1 MIYDIIIIG
10 SGISGLNCAYQLLK
24 SNSFL
29 KILILEKNDY
39 LGGRI
44 KTNRCKV
51 NNHNYQFEEGA
62 GRFNQNHKLLLN
74 LINEL
79 KLKKYIIEIGSKI
92 SFYPSTPYEK
102 KFIHQSPFKYVDIV
116 IKKSKKVEKEEL
128 QKYTFKEFAKTIL
141 NKNEIKF
148 ILDSFGYYEQL
159 IKMNAYNAMKL
170 FKDGMNP
177 DLKFYSLSCGLDQII
192 VKLAKK
198 IKNNCKIIINSN
210 VLKINYMKENQNQN
224 QNQNLFTIITENN
237 IYQSKICITAIPK
250 PNLLKLN
257 IYKEYYNLLNS
268 IDTKSLCRIY
278 SIFNKKDIWFKDI
291 GKSTTN
297 SDTRYVIPIDKKDGL
312 VMISYSDSK
321 FANYWIKLKNEN
333 ESLFIEKLKE
343 NIYQAFYKKIENPIY
358 TKTCY
363 WKLGTGFWLK
373 NKNSTILYKQILQPN
388 KNMPLYICGEN
399 YSESQGWMEGALE
412 TSFDI
417 IKKIKYL

>member
-1 MIYDIIIIG
+1 MIYMIYDIIIIG
-10 SGISGLNCAYQLLK
+10 SGISGLNCAYELLK
-24 SNSFL
+24 NNISL

-44 KTNRCKV
+44 KTNKCKI

-74 LINEL
+74 LLDEI
-79 KLKKYIIEIGSKI
+79 KLKKYIVEIGSKI
-92 SFYPSTPYEK
+92 SFYPSTTYEK

-192 VKLAKK
+192 VKLEKK
-198 IKNNCKIIINSN
+198 IKNNCNIINNSN
-210 VLKINYMKENQNQN
+210 VLKIDYGENNIFN
-224 QNQNLFTIITENN
+224 IFTQNN
-237 IYQSKICITAIPK
+237 IYQSKICITAIPQ
-250 PNLLKLN
+250 PDLLNLN
-257 IYKEYYNLLNS
+257 IYNNYHSLLKS
-268 IDTKSLCRIY
+268 IGTKSLCRIY

-297 SDTRYVIPIDKKDGL
+297 SNTRYVIPNDKINGL

-333 ESLFIEKLKE
+333 EKLFIEKLKE
-343 NIYQAFYKKIENPIY
+343 NIYKAFHKKIENPIY

-373 NKNSTILYKQILQPN
+373 NKDSTILHEQILQPN
-388 KNMPLYICGEN
+388 KNIPLYICGEN

-412 TSFDI
+412 TSFAI
-417 IKKIKYL
+417 IQKIKNVDK

>member
-1 MIYDIIIIG
+1 MIYDIIIVG

-24 SNSFL
+24 NNSFL

-44 KTNRCKV
+44 KTHRTKM

-92 SFYPSTPYEK
+92 SFYPSTSYEK
-102 KFIHQSPFKYVDIV
+102 KFIHESPFKYIDII
-116 IKKSKKVEKEEL
+116 IKKSKKIKKEEL
-128 QKYTFKEFAKTIL
+128 QKYTFKELAESIL

-159 IKMNAYNAMKL
+159 IKMNAYNAIKL
-170 FKDGMNP
+170 FADGMNP

-192 VKLAKK
+192 EILVNK
-198 IKNNCKIIINSN
+198 IKNNCKIIMNSN
-210 VLKINYMKENQNQN
+210 VLKINYMKN
-224 QNQNLFTIITENN
+224 NLFNVFTQNN
-237 IYQSKICITAIPK
+237 IYQSKICITAIPQ

-257 IYKEYYNLLNS
+257 IYNNYHYLLKS
-268 IDTKSLCRIY
+268 IGTKSLCRIY
-278 SIFNKKDIWFKDI
+278 SIFNKKDIWFEDI

-297 SDTRYVIPIDKKDGL
+297 SNTRYVIPNDKTNGL

-321 FANYWIKLKNEN
+321 FADYWIKLKNEN
-333 ESLFIEKLKE
+333 ENLFIEQLKK
-343 NIYQAFYKKIENPIY
+343 NIYKAFKKKIENPIY

-363 WKLGTGFWLK
+363 WSLGTGFWLK
-373 NKNSTILYKQILQPN
+373 NKNSTILYDKILQLN
-388 KNMPLYICGEN
+388 KDIPIFICGEN

-412 TSFDI
+412 TSFDVI
-417 IKKIKYL
+417 EKIKYLYK